1 MIDRVRV
8 RLRLT
13 ADAWGWFWDDLV
25 DGLVAAVRSRRTLVL
40 VGDAALLLCAV
51 AGLVHYWSRDVTFGG
66 VVALQVA
73 CLVCQAV
80 ALVPV
85 AWPGRAATPRD
96 VTEISDLHQSATVA
110 TVCGT
115 WVFGMFPGAVV
126 IGNVMDDTDGPTVAL
141 FIAGTALMMACLA
154 GLITAVSLTHRSH
167 ERARAA
173 DRERRARDGEELLED
188 SGSADH
194 GNVDAGDFGGAD

>member
-8 RLRLT
+8 QLRLK

-25 DGLVAAVRSRRTLVL
+25 DGLVATVRSRRTLVL

-51 AGLVHYWSRDVTFGG
+51 AGLAHYWSHDVTFGG
-66 VVALQVA
+66 VVVLQVA

-85 AWPGRAATPRD
+85 AWPGRAATPWE
-96 VTEISDLHQSATVA
+96 VAKISDLYQSVTVA

-115 WVFGMFPGAVV
+115 WIFGMFPGAVV
-126 IGNVMDDTDGPTVAL
+126 MDNVMDDTEGPMAAL
-141 FIAGTALMMACLA
+141 LIAGTALMMACLA
-154 GLITAVSLTHRSH
+154 GLITAVSLTHRSQ
-167 ERARAA
+167 ERAWAA
-173 DRERRARDGEELLED
+173 DRERRARDGEELLDD

-194 GNVDAGDFGGAD
+194 GDVDAGDFGGAD